1 MMVQIPL
8 KNLPS
13 QELQVVLDNQN
24 CTIFL
29 YWRFGLMFM
38 DLSVDDT
45 VICQGAICRNGAS
58 ITQFPSLSFSGS
70 LHFWDTQGNQQ
81 PPQWDGLEDRYAL
94 LYVSD
99 GEELPLALQY

>member
-1 MMVQIPL
+1 MVQIPL

-29 YWRFGLMFM
+29 CWRFGLMFM

-45 VICQGAICRNGAS
+45 VVFQGAICRNGAD
-58 ITQFPSLSFSGS
+58 IVQFPSLSFSGS
-70 LHFWDTQGNQQ
+70 LHFWDTLGAQN
-81 PPQWDGLEDRYAL
+81 PPQWDGLEDRYML
-94 LYVSD
+94 VYCSD
-99 GEELPLALQY
+99 GEDVPLALQY